1 MLPVRKDIMSTL
13 YERCQKV
20 MSGVS
25 GRATKLGVVD
35 SDGAYLYTEDGRKV
49 LDFASGVAVN
59 NIGAK
64 NEEVVDAIKAELDH
78 MIHVGHN
85 VVYYKSYVELAEK
98 LVEKTGGDTKVYFSN
113 SGAEANEGA
122 IKLAKYYTKR
132 PGVIAFKNSF
142 HGRTIGCIS
151 ITGSNSAYRKY
162 YEPLIPGIYWA
173 DYCDAYH
180 HPEGLESENGKLK
193 CLAQFD
199 EIFEKLIAPE
209 MVAAIIVEPVQGEGG
224 YIVPDKRFLEGL
236 REICDKHGILLIFDE
251 IQTGIGRTGELYAYQ
266 TFGVKPDILTS
277 AKALG
282 GGIPLSAIIAK
293 KEIMDAWPA
302 GAHGGTFGG
311 NPLACAAGLKTLEII
326 ERDHL
331 LDNCKKQGV
340 YFIDKLLG
348 LQEKYSCI
356 GDVRGLGLMDAI
368 EIVKEDG
375 TPDPEKTAKIKELA
389 LEKDLLLLTCGSDHN
404 VVRFIA
410 PINVTAKEIDK
421 CVEIIDSILGSFN

>member
-1 MLPVRKDIMSTL
+1 MLLVRKDIMSTL

-132 PGVIAFKNSF
+132 PGIIAFKNSF

-236 REICDKHGILLIFDE
+236 RQICDKHGILLIFDE

-282 GGIPLSAIIAK
+282 GGIPLSAVIAK
-293 KEIMDAWPA
+293 KEIMEAWPA

-331 LDNCKKQGV
+331 LDNCKKQGA
-340 YFIDKLLG
+340 YFIEKLHG

-421 CVEIIDSILGSFN
+421 CVEIIDSTLGSFN

>member
-35 SDGAYLYTEDGRKV
+35 SDGTYLYTEDGRKV

-132 PGVIAFKNSF
+132 PGIIAFKNSF

-236 REICDKHGILLIFDE
+236 RQICDKHGILLIFDE

-282 GGIPLSAIIAK
+282 GGIPLSAVIAK

-331 LDNCKKQGV
+331 LDNCKKQGA
-340 YFIDKLLG
+340 YFIDKLHG

-421 CVEIIDSILGSFN
+421 CVEIIDSTLGSFN

>member
-132 PGVIAFKNSF
+132 PGIIAFKNSF

-236 REICDKHGILLIFDE
+236 RQICDKHGILLIFDE

-266 TFGVKPDILTS
+266 TFGIKPDILTS

-282 GGIPLSAIIAK
+282 GGIPLSAVIAK

-331 LDNCKKQGV
+331 LDNCKKQGA
-340 YFIDKLLG
+340 YFIDKLHG

>member
-132 PGVIAFKNSF
+132 PGIIAFKNSF

-193 CLAQFD
+193 CLGQFD

-236 REICDKHGILLIFDE
+236 RQICDKHGILLIFDE

-282 GGIPLSAIIAK
+282 GGIPLSAVIAK

-331 LDNCKKQGV
+331 LDNCKKQGA
-340 YFIDKLLG
+340 YFIDKLHG

-375 TPDPEKTAKIKELA
+375 TPDPEKTAKIKKLA

-421 CVEIIDSILGSFN
+421 CVEIIDSTLGSFN